1 MNKLISWILIFL
13 FIFLF
18 VNQIYLNIKK
28 SSIKEGIE
36 NNDYKA
42 EIYANKNNIEQVQ
55 NEVNKIGQLINTM
68 QTKSINNLGNAG
80 KQSRDIDEA
89 VENKKKADEE
99 DE

>member
-36 NNDYKA
+36 NNDYKT

-80 KQSRDIDEA
+80 KQSRDIDKA

-99 DE
+99 DD